1 MNELRIR
8 DIEPNLNEAVE
19 GFEEKPDPA
28 ISIISS
34 ANKYC

>member
-19 GFEEKPDPA
+19 GFEENTRTCFFDYQF
-28 ISIISS
+28 SE
-34 ANKYC
+34 